1 MKELLGYIVRQL
13 VDHPDEVRVEE
24 RVSNGGEVILEVRVA
39 PDDTGRII
47 GRQGR
52 IAKAIRTL
60 VKAAAV
66 RDGRRVTVDIM
77 D

>member
-1 MKELLGYIVRQL
+1 MKELLEYIVGQL
-13 VDHPDEVRVEE
+13 VEHPEEVRVEE
-24 RVSNGGEVILEVRVA
+24 RADGDEVVLEVRVA
-39 PDDTGRII
+39 SSDTGRII

-52 IAKAIRTL
+52 IAKAIRTV

-66 RDGRRVTVDIM
+66 RDGRRVTVDIL

>member
-1 MKELLGYIVRQL
+1 MKELLEYIVSHL
-13 VDHPDEVRVEE
+13 VDHPDGVQVQE
-24 RVSNGGEVILEVRVA
+24 RVSNGDEVVLEVRVA

-52 IAKAIRTL
+52 IAKAIRTV

-66 RDGRRVTVDIM
+66 RDGRRVTIDIL

>member
-1 MKELLGYIVRQL
+1 MKELLEYIVSQL
-13 VDHPDEVRVEE
+13 VNHPEEVRVEE
-24 RVSNGGEVILEVRVA
+24 RISNGDEVVLEVRVA
-39 PDDTGRII
+39 PDDTGKII

-52 IAKAIRTL
+52 IAKAIRTV

-66 RDGRRVTVDIM
+66 RDGRRVVVDIL

>member
-1 MKELLGYIVRQL
+1 MKELLEYIVSQL
-13 VDHPDEVRVEE
+13 VDHPEEIRVEE
-24 RVSNGGEVILEVRVA
+24 RAGDDEVVLEVKVA
-39 PDDTGRII
+39 PSDTGKII

-52 IAKAIRTL
+52 IAKALRTV

-66 RDGRRVTVDIM
+66 RDGRRVTVDIL

>member
-1 MKELLGYIVRQL
+1 MEYIVTQL
-13 VDHPDEVRVEE
+13 VEHPDEVHIDE
-24 RVSNGGEVILEVRVA
+24 RADDDEVILEVRVA
-39 PDDTGRII
+39 PSDTGKII

-52 IAKAIRTL
+52 IARAIRTV

-66 RDGRRVTVDIM
+66 RDGRRVTVDIL